1 MEKLKP
7 TIRPRSVRHAAS
19 TVRKSSRACGP
30 SDAYLPSSLAPI
42 QAHAHKAMKVSTSMR
57 KRESVR
63 RLIANNFLSPVT
75 EADRNGYATNFSD
88 ETSNGEVERRPR
100 GTPSGALNN
109 GLTSSKPHN
118 HIQHEQRTEQH
129 ARRSNAKD
137 WTQFGLR
144 EHVSVE
150 QEQPR

>member
-57 KRESVR
+57 NGESVR
-63 RLIANNFLSPVT
+63 PVIAHIHPPPPPPYSPPPPPHAPGGSPPPVPPNVGT
-75 EADRNGYATNFSD
+75 
-88 ETSNGEVERRPR
+88 RPP
-100 GTPSGALNN
+100 GTRSAPPNA
-109 GLTSSKPHN
+109 GLPLCNPPT
-118 HIQHEQRTEQH
+118 HIQHEQHPEQYP
-129 ARRSNAKD
+129 RRSNPKD
-137 WTQFGLR
+137 WTQCGLR
-144 EHVSVE
+144 HHV
-150 QEQPR
+150 

>member
-57 KRESVR
+57 NGESVR
-63 RLIANNFLSPVT
+63 PLIANILVSPAIASRAHRTLTQVVHRLVHRT
-75 EADRNGYATNFSD
+75 LEAVLPGRN
-88 ETSNGEVERRPR
+88 
-100 GTPSGALNN
+100 
-109 GLTSSKPHN
+109 
-118 HIQHEQRTEQH
+118 Q
-129 ARRSNAKD
+129 
-137 WTQFGLR
+137 
-144 EHVSVE
+144 
-150 QEQPR
+150 